1 MVYRLFCKIIYMSF
15 PPPFKSILD
24 IIWDLNKL
32 GRLLSQTGPNIP
44 TLIPIIDVSTSWFYI
59 MPFLF

>member
-15 PPPFKSILD
+15 PLFKSILD